1 MPSVGSQTVGYQK
14 KKSYKKKNYKPKP
27 KAASAGTATIARV
40 VKKIVDS
47 KIEDKLII
55 NSTVMQA
62 VNVPASGLTAA
73 GAGALSP
80 ITPLISQGITEATR
94 IGNKV
99 FAKKLWLRYTIN
111 ALPTTEAGF
120 TNPFRGLPF
129 FVRVVVYRH
138 RYNLGDSSPDALVNF
153 NNTTINLDNNV
164 DTYFRP
170 YNRDEYQILY
180 SATHKM
186 APCRHLGA
194 SAFTDINQDSK
205 MTSWLVRKV
214 GIAVPKVM
222 RFNDNN
228 ATPTNFN
235 AYIGVAVCNV
245 DGSVISGSQTRCT
258 VNCESNLYFQDA

>member
-1 MPSVGSQTVGYQK
+1 MPSVGSQTVGY
-14 KKSYKKKNYKPKP
+14 KKKNYKKKAMNKPKP
-27 KAASAGTATIARV
+27 KAASAGTAKIARV

-55 NSTVMQA
+55 NSSVMQA
-62 VNVPASGLTAA
+62 VNVPSAGLSSGGL
-73 GAGALSP
+73 GALSP
-80 ITPLISQGITEATR
+80 ITSTISQGTGESGR
-94 IGNKV
+94 VGNKV
-99 FAKKLWLRYTIN
+99 FAKKLFIRYTLN

-138 RYNLGDSSPDALVNF
+138 RYNLGDSSPDALINF
-153 NNTTINLDNNV
+153 NNSAVNLDNSV

-186 APCRHLGA
+186 SACRHLGA
-194 SAFTDINQDSK
+194 TSFTDIQQDSK
-205 MTSWLVRKV
+205 MTSFIVRKV
-214 GIAVPKVM
+214 AISVPKVM

-228 ATPTNFN
+228 STPTNFN

-245 DGSVISGSQTRCT
+245 DGSVISSSQTRCT
-258 VNCESNLYFQDA
+258 ANVESNLYFQDA